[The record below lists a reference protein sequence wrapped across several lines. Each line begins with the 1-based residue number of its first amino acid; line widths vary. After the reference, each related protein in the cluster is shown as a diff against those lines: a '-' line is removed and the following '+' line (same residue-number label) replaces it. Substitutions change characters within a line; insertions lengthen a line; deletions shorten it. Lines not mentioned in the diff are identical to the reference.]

1 MTERGADTDEARRKR
16 VYADVRVL
24 PGLCKDLQGNGRK
37 SVRSV
42 RRTMTE
48 SKRNRKRIVRQGCV

>member
-1 MTERGADTDEARRKR
+1 MKREEKR
-16 VYADVRVL
+16 VYADGRVL
-24 PGLCKDLQGNGRK
+24 PGLCKDLQRNGRK